1 MGIELLFYSFP
12 YIENLSTT
20 KRSDIVYAFDENSI
34 FKNSVDV
41 AGTEMYS
48 HCQIFG
54 GDECFRHNTYRHL
67 FFEGTLLL
75 IINVLSKNV
84 LCFWGKHD
92 PFQDKRVSC

>member
-1 MGIELLFYSFP
+1 MSYEVDHNTSNQVAKFSVPLH
-12 YIENLSTT
+12 
-20 KRSDIVYAFDENSI
+20 

-48 HCQIFG
+48 HCQIFS
-54 GDECFRHNTYRHL
+54 GDECFRHNTYPHL
-67 FFEGTLLL
+67 FFERTLLL
-75 IINVLSKNV
+75 ITNVLSKNI